1 MSDEGRVRD
10 LGEFGLI
17 AALHA
22 ALPES
27 VQGGVDLGIGDDA
40 AVWRPTP
47 GVPCV
52 VTTDTLVDGIHFRL
66 DWTDWRSLG
75 HKALAVNLSDCAAM
89 GARPTLATVSLAL
102 TGDERVADLCEMY
115 DGMGALAAAHGVAVA
130 GGDVV
135 RSPRALVLT
144 VTVLGECHDGPPL
157 RRDGA
162 RPGELIAVSGTLGA
176 AAAGLRLL
184 AGGGRG
190 RAAATADLLAAAHLR
205 PQPRVALGRTL
216 AAHRASAAMDL
227 SDGLSGDL
235 PKLLQASG
243 VAGRIELAR
252 LPVVAAVR
260 ALFRDDWREL
270 ALHGGE
276 DYELLFTLPPER
288 LAAIVDAADEVDS
301 MVTVIGRVEVG
312 DGSLVAVELDGRERR
327 VTPGAFD
334 HFSTPGPAAP
344 LP

>member
-1 MSDEGRVRD
+1 MSDERRVRD
-10 LGEFGLI
+10 IGEFGLI

-22 ALPES
+22 ALPEAAR
-27 VQGGVDLGIGDDA
+27 GGGSVDLGIGDDA

-52 VTTDTLVDGIHFRL
+52 VTTDTLVDGVHFRL

-102 TGDERVADLCEMY
+102 TGDERVADLREMY
-115 DGMGALAAAHGVAVA
+115 RGMGALAAAHGVAIA

-135 RSPRALVLT
+135 RSPRALVIT
-144 VTVLGECHDGPPL
+144 VTVIGECHDGPPL

-162 RPGELIAVSGTLGA
+162 RPGDLIAVSGTLGA

-184 AGGGRG
+184 AGEGRE
-190 RAAATADLLAAAHLR
+190 RAAATADLLVAAHLR

-216 AAHRASAAMDL
+216 AAHGASAAMDL

-235 PKLLQASG
+235 PKLLAASG
-243 VAGRIELAR
+243 AGGRVELAR
-252 LPVVAAVR
+252 LPVAASVR
-260 ALFRDDWREL
+260 TLFPDDWREL

-276 DYELLFTLPPER
+276 DYELLFTFPPEH
-288 LAAIVDAADEVDS
+288 LVAIRDAADEVDAT
-301 MVTVIGRVEVG
+301 VTVIGRVVAG
-312 DGSLVAVELDGRERR
+312 DAALVAVEPNGREWR

-334 HFSTPGPAAP
+334 HFGT
-344 LP
+344 